1 MTGLLTPQRQTAGNG
16 LLDQAPR
23 RVDDRVAGLLGLDPS
38 IQRGAILPF
47 GRDASGEMVM
57 AWPEMALD
65 TLKSLMLPGHVVQ
78 GGEFTPRDVT
88 EMALDMGML
97 SSVAPAPAGAKRMF
111 GGISAK
117 NAPLDDL
124 AKAEAME
131 KAGEAADDIWRAT
144 GWGRGAEG
152 KWRFEIDDSGAVGRD
167 YQLTPQEA
175 FERAKTDALIS
186 GDPAARARTELMKP
200 YATKST
206 AEMLDEYRRT
216 GGEIVAAAERGD
228 MDQALRLQE
237 SRAGLDATF
246 DNMRSNYGPVSSYLK
261 HDELGAA
268 YPDVYAMHTRISPD
282 DLSGGARGQY
292 FRGDPGRSE
301 QVLLKEAP
309 TWSQPRSTTLHELQH
324 AVQQREGFARGGS
337 PTAFVQEAKAKLA
350 DLDQQVAWI
359 NEQLRLSV
367 GTPDYNRFLDMREDV
382 RKKMRAVE
390 GGSPNGRA
398 MGVMEQANDQYR
410 ALAGE
415 VEARN
420 VQSRMDMDA
429 ATRRA
434 TPPWSTEDV
443 PRDQQ
448 IVRGLLSGDGP
459 QMSASLPM
467 DEASRMARAEA
478 DKFEV
483 ARQNAARSVEDG
495 GLGLYDGSEPVNRAI
510 EMGFD
515 DRNIL
520 YHQTKDD
527 IKEFKLNADAKS
539 HSGGGAVWL
548 RDDPRYSLSAHQTWK
563 DGEFVSGTNEMP
575 VIIKPSGELP
585 VKTWSEMKRDGKL
598 NPHFPQVVTADEN
611 KMIRDMGFTHARVGG
626 EVAVFDPSVIRS
638 RFAAFDPARK
648 DSTDILAS
656 YLGVPGIG
664 MLDAMPQ
671 DDQSRERRGLLNN

>member
-1 MTGLLTPQRQTAGNG
+1 
-16 LLDQAPR
+16 LDAADKIR
-23 RVDDRVAGLLGLDPS
+23 RVADQTGDAPAAVAS
-38 IQRGAILPF
+38 KYRGAFKI
-47 GRDASGEMVM
+47 DDESMQQ
-57 AWPEMALD
+57 ALD
-65 TLKSLMLPGHVVQ
+65 FANSPELP
-78 GGEFTPRDVT
+78 
-88 EMALDMGML
+88 
-97 SSVAPAPAGAKRMF
+97 
-111 GGISAK
+111 
-117 NAPLDDL
+117 
-124 AKAEAME
+124 AMVE
-131 KAGEAADDIWRAT
+131 R
-144 GWGRGAEG
+144 GRGFAE
-152 KWRFEIDDSGAVGRD
+152 
-167 YQLTPQEA
+167 
-175 FERAKTDALIS
+175 
-186 GDPAARARTELMKP
+186 MKP
-200 YATKST
+200 FEA
-206 AEMLDEYRRT
+206 YRR
-216 GGEIVAAAERGD
+216 
-228 MDQALRLQE
+228 
-237 SRAGLDATF
+237 
-246 DNMRSNYGPVSSYLK
+246 
-261 HDELGAA
+261 
-268 YPDVYAMHTRISPD
+268 
-282 DLSGGARGQY
+282 
-292 FRGDPGRSE
+292 
-301 QVLLKEAP
+301 
-309 TWSQPRSTTLHELQH
+309 
-324 AVQQREGFARGGS
+324 
-337 PTAFVQEAKAKLA
+337 
-350 DLDQQVAWI
+350 
-359 NEQLRLSV
+359 
-367 GTPDYNRFLDMREDV
+367 
-382 RKKMRAVE
+382 
-390 GGSPNGRA
+390 
-398 MGVMEQANDQYR
+398 
-410 ALAGE
+410 LAGE

-448 IVRGLLSGDGP
+448 IVRGLLGDSGP

-664 MLDAMPQ
+664 MLDAMRQ